1 MALAQEP
8 IYQRQDIYE
17 PLDKGA
23 RDIRVIS
30 LHAGLY
36 SEPLACDLIRTSL
49 LSPVKYE
56 KLSYTWGDPELVSQI
71 LVNGHELHI
80 HESLD
85 TALRHLRLKD
95 SPRILWTDA
104 ICINQASM
112 AERSSQVAMMAQV
125 YETAGAVLVWLGPS
139 YEDSHLAVDLLTE
152 MRLNK
157 FDDTYMVESVRNRD
171 NFPRWK
177 ALFALCRRE
186 YWNRIW
192 TAQEIICDKEAVLI
206 CGDESIAFTDLAEAS
221 WVLQGLHYGE
231 AVSVPGILE
240 AGLDRLR
247 IPSNYWALQITHG
260 TEKEPDLLTLMTTFR
275 AHRCSD
281 PRDKVY
287 GMASMARDVRGRS
300 FPVDYNLSTGQ
311 VYLQAAKWT
320 IESTK
325 KLNVLCCRLGQDPA
339 LDLPSW
345 VPDWTS
351 KRYQNQLSPT
361 TGYLATGYTS
371 TDAEFSQDLRILT
384 VTGCCLGSIDVLGEA
399 YTEHSPQMRLTKQ
412 MTKTIQQWLQLALYG
427 NSPNAD
433 EHPSD
438 VADTRINAFWRTL
451 ICNRAEPPY
460 QIEESWYRS
469 MFDVARGAVALPT
482 SNLANSALSDEDK
495 LQIYVAPLVA
505 SLDNRMSG
513 RCFFGS
519 GDDVGK
525 MGIGPAHMKIGDQ
538 ICLLMGCDIPIILRS
553 EGDHFLLVGEA
564 YVHGFMQGEADTA
577 IQSRKLPLRRF
588 SIH

>member
-1 MALAQEP
+1 MALALEP

-17 PLDKGA
+17 PLEKVS

-36 SEPLACDLIRTSL
+36 SEALECDLIHTSL
-49 LSPVKYE
+49 ASPLESE

-71 LVNGHELHI
+71 LVNGYELHI
-80 HESLD
+80 HGNLD
-85 TALRHLRLKD
+85 AALRHLRLKD

-104 ICINQASM
+104 VCINQASTS
-112 AERSSQVAMMAQV
+112 ERNSQVAMMAQV
-125 YETAGAVLVWLGPS
+125 YESAGAVLVWLGPAS
-139 YEDSHLAVDLLTE
+139 EDSHLAIDLLIE

-157 FDDTYMVESVRNRD
+157 FADNYMLESVRNHD

-206 CGDESIAFTDLAEAS
+206 CGNHSIAFAGLAEVS
-221 WVLQGLHYGE
+221 WVVQRLHYGE
-231 AVSVPGILE
+231 AVIVPGILD
-240 AGLDRLR
+240 AGLNRLQ
-247 IPSNYWALQITHG
+247 IPSNYRALQTSHR
-260 TEKEPDLLTLMTTFR
+260 TEEEPDLLTLMTTFR

-287 GMASMARDVRGRS
+287 GMASMARDVRRRS
-300 FPVDYNLSTGQ
+300 FPVDYNLSIGQ

-325 KLNVLCCRLGQDPA
+325 KLNVLCCRFGQDPA
-339 LDLPSW
+339 FNLPSW

-361 TGYLATGYTS
+361 SGYLATGYTL
-371 TDAEFSQDLRILT
+371 TDAEFSRGSRILA
-384 VTGCCLGSIDVLGEA
+384 VAGCCLGTIDILGEA
-399 YTEHSPQMRLTKQ
+399 YTEYSAQVHLSKQ
-412 MTKTIQQWLQLALYG
+412 MAKTIQRWLQLALYG
-427 NSPNAD
+427 NSPNTD
-433 EHPSD
+433 EHPPD
-438 VADTRINAFWRTL
+438 VGDACINAFWRTL
-451 ICNRAEPPY
+451 ICNRAEGGY
-460 QIEESWYRS
+460 QIEDSWYRS
-469 MFDVARGAVALPT
+469 MFDVARGAVAVPQD
-482 SNLANSALSDEDK
+482 NLANSADSDEDN
-495 LQIYVAPLVA
+495 LQRYVAPLVA
-505 SLDNRMSG
+505 SLDNRMPG
-513 RCFFGS
+513 RRFFRS

-525 MGIGPAHMKIGDQ
+525 MGIGPAHIKLEDQ

-564 YVHGFMQGEADTA
+564 YVHGFMQGEADA
-577 IQSRKLPLRRF
+577 LIQERKVPLQGF